1 VDATLII
8 DRNLCAGTGVCVPI
22 AAPHVELTGDT
33 ATVTVGTTLPLTVA
47 RAAAECCPQQAITV
61 VEQQQPNG
69 FSVDG
74 PIVTLGPA
82 GTDAQAE
89 ATKHSRQV
97 KLVGSFA
104 IAMGEAAADPDLRA
118 LLAAGYLA
126 LDDRG
131 RAVDSWAD
139 QHFTHTG
146 VLALERCW
154 ESLTKPMCVA
164 VRRDLSRN
172 TAAASVAVHP
182 ATRVFATQHLP
193 HAQHVSFNAKPLAAK
208 AAARGEVDA
217 CVASVDVVVRFPQL
231 RVVEVFRP
239 TMVWTLYRRADRA

>member
-1 VDATLII
+1 MDATLII
-8 DRNLCAGTGVCVPI
+8 DRNLCTGTGVCVPI
-22 AAPHVELTGDT
+22 AAPHVELNGDT
-33 ATVTVGTTLPLTVA
+33 ATVLVGTTLPRTVA
-47 RAAAECCPQQAITV
+47 HAAAKCCPQQAITV
-61 VEQQQPNG
+61 VEQQPG
-69 FSVDG
+69 FSIND

-89 ATKHSRQV
+89 AEKHSRQI

-104 IAMGEAAADPDLRA
+104 LAMGEAAADPDVRA
-118 LLAAGYLA
+118 LVAAGYLA

-131 RAVDSWAD
+131 RAVDSWVD

-146 VLALERCW
+146 VLTLEQCW
-154 ESLTKPMCVA
+154 ESPTKPMCVA
-164 VRRDLSRN
+164 VRRDLTRR

-193 HAQHVSFNAKPLAAK
+193 HARHVSFNAKPLAAK
-208 AAARGEVDA
+208 AAARGDVDA

-231 RVVEVFRP
+231 RVIEVFQP
-239 TMVWTLYRRADRA
+239 TMVWTLYRRTVRS